1 MTKLQGWHVCWA
13 LKIIHCFWWSDAFEK
28 LWWYGWCACKWIMYW
43 CRQALW
49 VCSILNLPKLAVTG
63 QIILNTGQQDHH
75 TQLWLMDPNNYQ
87 KQKKTSNKLK
97 CLLPNP
103 SMALDLANDIQVVV
117 GFKRIFPLSLSLCL
131 MTLNPNTLSKDVPQE
146 PKTDSSNCTTCGG
159 THMNENSLNIARM
172 SRTTSQDAK
181 GMLDQILSSSL
192 KECLCVS
199 IYEIVAHASLHS
211 ARASSNL
218 WPVHK
223 SPTNVSGGQPT

>member
-1 MTKLQGWHVCWA
+1 MSLQHLELAQAC
-13 LKIIHCFWWSDAFEK
+13 SDGSNNSKRWPQISPHTAMID
-28 LWWYGWCACKWIMYW
+28 GS
-43 CRQALW
+43 QQ
-49 VCSILNLPKLAVTG
+49 LPKTK
-63 QIILNTGQQDHH
+63 H
-75 TQLWLMDPNNYQ
+75 
-87 KQKKTSNKLK
+87 TSNKLK
-97 CLLPNP
+97 LLLPNP
-103 SMALDLANDIQVVV
+103 SMTLDLANDIQVVV

-131 MTLNPNTLSKDVPQE
+131 MTLNPNSLSKDVPQE

-159 THMNENSLNIARM
+159 THMNENSLNIARI

-218 WPVHK
+218 
-223 SPTNVSGGQPT
+223 